1 MFKDKNTIIGFSLI
15 GLLLFGMM
23 YFNSQS
29 QKAHQEEQKRIA
41 DSIAKTKPK
50 VDPAIAKLDSLK
62 TDTLKRLNTQQQ
74 STFQQSNT
82 VEELTVVENNV
93 IKITFSNKGAQPK
106 LVELKKFKTYN
117 GQPVLLQNGS
127 FNKISYEA
135 IGGNN
140 VVLKIADTYFPAA
153 VKKQNADKSQ
163 TITYTLKDSTGKEI
177 THQYT
182 IKEDDYMVDFAIVTN
197 GASQLF
203 TNNTINLTWQSEATL
218 AEKDKQYESQQ
229 LHFDYNE
236 NGKTDFEYIRGDDD
250 KNFEKG
256 VNWVS
261 LKQQFFISAIVSKDK
276 FANANAKW
284 KLSSDSTT
292 TLAHTTFT
300 GKLAVPNA
308 NAATVPLQLYYGPSD
323 YNILKKYD
331 NKMDNIVPYG
341 NGPFAFVKYI
351 NRHMLLPVWD
361 FIKGFFT
368 NYGLVILMLTLFIR
382 LITSPILYKS
392 YLSGAKMKALKPE
405 VDALRAK
412 FTNPKTKDF
421 DQQGF
426 GMEQMKLWKSAGVS
440 PLGGCLPALLQIP
453 IFTSLFFF
461 FQANIDLRGQDFLW
475 AKDLASYDTIVNLPF
490 RIPGLGNHISLFNI
504 TATLTSFFISLQGM
518 SNMQDNNN
526 PMLKY
531 MPYIFPIIMFFFFNS
546 MPAALTWYYTISNT
560 ITLILQFV
568 IQKWIIDPDKIRL
581 QIADNMKK
589 PVKQSKLAERLAAM
603 QEAQK
608 KMQDLKNKGK

>member
-1 MFKDKNTIIGFSLI
+1 MFKDKNTIIGFTLI
-15 GLLLFGMM
+15 GILLFGMM
-23 YFNSQS
+23 YFNNRS
-29 QKAHQEEQKRIA
+29 QKAYQEQVKHRD
-41 DSIAKTKPK
+41 DSIARTKPK
-50 VDPAIAKLDSLK
+50 VDTTVAKLDSLK
-62 TDTLKRLNTQQQ
+62 TDTLKRFNTQQQ
-74 STFQQSNT
+74 STFQIPT
-82 VEELTVVENNV
+82 ATEELTVVENNV
-93 IKITFSNKGAQPK
+93 LKITFSNKGGQPK
-106 LVELKKFKTYN
+106 TVELKKFKTYN
-117 GQPVLLQNGS
+117 GQPVILQKGG
-127 FNKISYEA
+127 FNKINYEA
-135 IGGNN
+135 NGGNN
-140 VVLKIADTYFPAA
+140 IVLKIADTYFPAA

-163 TITYTLKDSTGKEI
+163 TISYTLKDSSGKEI

-182 IKEDDYMVDFAIVTN
+182 IKEDDYMIDFAIVAN

-203 TNNTINLTWQSEATL
+203 TNNTINLTWQTEANL
-218 AEKDKQYESQQ
+218 AEKDKQYEAQQ
-229 LHFDYNE
+229 MHFDYNE
-236 NGKTDFEYIRGDDD
+236 GGKTNFEYIRANDD

-261 LKQQFFISAIVSKDK
+261 LKQQFFITAITSKDK
-276 FANANAKW
+276 FSNASAKWTLNSDSTETIAQTTFAGKLTVPNTANAK
-284 KLSSDSTT
+284 
-292 TLAHTTFT
+292 
-300 GKLAVPNA
+300 VP
-308 NAATVPLQLYYGPSD
+308 VQLYYGPSD

-331 NKMDNIVPYG
+331 NKMDHIVPYG
-341 NGPFAFVKYI
+341 SGPFAFVKYI
-351 NRHMLLPVWD
+351 NRNLLLPVWD

-368 NYGLVILMLTLFIR
+368 NYGLVILMLTLVIR

-405 VDALRAK
+405 VDSLRAK

-526 PMLKY
+526 PMMKY
-531 MPYIFPIIMFFFFNS
+531 MPYIFPVIMFFFFNS

-608 KMQDLKNKGK
+608 KMQEQKNKGK

>member
-23 YFNSQS
+23 YFNYQG
-29 QKAHQEEQKRIA
+29 QKAHKEQVAKE
-41 DSIAKTKPK
+41 DSIKKAQTK
-50 VDPAIAKLDSLK
+50 VDPIIAKADSLK

-74 STFQQSNT
+74 STFQQPSV

-93 IKITFSNKGAQPK
+93 VKITFTNKGAQPK

-117 GQPVLLQNGS
+117 GQPVLLQNGG
-127 FNKISYEA
+127 FNKISYPVNA
-135 IGGNN
+135 GGTVLQIG
-140 VVLKIADTYFPAA
+140 DTYFPAA

-163 TITYTLKDSTGKEI
+163 TIIYTLKDSTGKEI

-197 GASQLF
+197 GANQLF
-203 TNNTINLTWQSEATL
+203 TNNIINLTWQTEATL
-218 AEKDKQYESQQ
+218 AEKDKEYEAQQ

-236 NGKTDFEYIRGDDD
+236 NGKTNFEYIRGEDD

-261 LKQQFFISAIVSKDK
+261 LKQQFFITAIASKDK
-276 FANANAKW
+276 FSNANAKW
-284 KLSSDSTT
+284 KLSSDSTS
-292 TLAHTTFT
+292 TLAHTTFS
-300 GKLAVPNA
+300 GKLTVPA
-308 NAATVPLQLYYGPSD
+308 SGTATVPLQLYYGPSD

-341 NGPFAFVKYI
+341 SGPFAFVKYI

-368 NYGLVILMLTLFIR
+368 NYGLVILMLTLVIR

-504 TATLTSFFISLQGM
+504 TATLTSFLISLQGM

-526 PMLKY
+526 PMMKY
-531 MPYIFPIIMFFFFNS
+531 MPYIFPIIMFFFFNR

-568 IQKWIIDPDKIRL
+568 IQRWIIDKDKIRL